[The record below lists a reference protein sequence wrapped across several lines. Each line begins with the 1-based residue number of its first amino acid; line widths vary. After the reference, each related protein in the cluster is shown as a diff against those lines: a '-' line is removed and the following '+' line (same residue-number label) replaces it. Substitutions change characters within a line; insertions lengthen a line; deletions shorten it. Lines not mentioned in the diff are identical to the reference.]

1 MDREKM
7 RIIEERRIGAMQT
20 LDSVMRYLKETK
32 PSNLFLATG
41 EEESTGRTK
50 GGASAI
56 FPVSEAQL
64 QGLWQR
70 WIGTAADILEKA
82 NQIPGL
88 MLDDIIRLFHE
99 ENK

>member
-7 RIIEERRIGAMQT
+7 RIIEESRIGAMQT

-32 PSNLFLATG
+32 PSNLFLSTI
-41 EEESTGRTK
+41 EDESTSKTK
-50 GGASAI
+50 SSGNI
-56 FPVSEAQL
+56 LPVSEAQL

>member
-1 MDREKM
+1 M

-32 PSNLFLATG
+32 PSNLFLSTI
-41 EEESTGRTK
+41 EDESTSKTK
-50 GGASAI
+50 SSGNI
-56 FPVSEAQL
+56 LPVSEAQL

>member
-32 PSNLFLATG
+32 PSNLFLSTI
-41 EEESTGRTK
+41 EDESTSKTK
-50 GGASAI
+50 SSGNI
-56 FPVSEAQL
+56 LPVSEAQL

>member
-32 PSNLFLATG
+32 PSNLFLSTT
-41 EEESTGRTK
+41 EDESTTK
-50 GGASAI
+50 TKSSGNI
-56 FPVSEAQL
+56 LPVSEAQL

>member
-32 PSNLFLATG
+32 PSNLFLSTI
-41 EEESTGRTK
+41 EDESTSKTK
-50 GGASAI
+50 SSGNI
-56 FPVSEAQL
+56 LPVSEAQL

-88 MLDDIIRLFHE
+88 MLDDIIRLFH
-99 ENK
+99 

>member
-7 RIIEERRIGAMQT
+7 RIIEERRIGAIQT

-32 PSNLFLATG
+32 PSNLFLSTT
-41 EEESTGRTK
+41 EDESTTK
-50 GGASAI
+50 TKSSGNI
-56 FPVSEAQL
+56 LPVSEAQL

>member
-7 RIIEERRIGAMQT
+7 RIIEESRIGAMQT

-32 PSNLFLATG
+32 PSNLFLSTI
-41 EEESTGRTK
+41 EDESTSKTK
-50 GGASAI
+50 SSGNI
-56 FPVSEAQL
+56 LPVSEAQL
-64 QGLWQR
+64 QGLLQR
-70 WIGTAADILEKA
+70 WIGKADILEKA